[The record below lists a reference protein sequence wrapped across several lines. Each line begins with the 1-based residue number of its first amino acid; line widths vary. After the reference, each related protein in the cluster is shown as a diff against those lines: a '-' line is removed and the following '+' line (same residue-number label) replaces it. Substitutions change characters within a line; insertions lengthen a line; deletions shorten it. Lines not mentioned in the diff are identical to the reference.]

1 MNKCKYIIL
10 TIILILFIINIDIV
24 INSTKEASILFF
36 NKVFIS
42 IFPFIILSEI
52 LIYYDYHIFL
62 NKIFGNFLSKLFNID
77 KNSTIVFIL
86 SMLTSSPSNSI
97 FIKDMLDNNLIDIKT
112 ANKIICY
119 TYFPSISFVMG
130 ISLSI
135 FKNLKIGLILWLNV
149 LLNNIIIGLYL
160 RKEKIIINNN
170 IKPLKK
176 DNPITILKESIIKG
190 INTSTIIL
198 GNLIIFTILIN
209 IIDKY
214 INCNITLLLELTSS
228 IIKISNMNITNE
240 IKLLLIQFMLCFSS
254 ISIILQS
261 ITILNK
267 YKFNIKK
274 ILIIKLVFSLLI
286 CSLSTCIYF
295 FIIKYYR

>member
-176 DNPITILKESIIKG
+176 DNLITILKESIIKG

>member
-36 NKVFIS
+36 TKVFIS

-176 DNPITILKESIIKG
+176 DNLITILKESIIKG
-190 INTSTIIL
+190 INTSTII
-198 GNLIIFTILIN
+198 
-209 IIDKY
+209 
-214 INCNITLLLELTSS
+214 
-228 IIKISNMNITNE
+228 
-240 IKLLLIQFMLCFSS
+240 CFQ
-254 ISIILQS
+254 I
-261 ITILNK
+261 
-267 YKFNIKK
+267 
-274 ILIIKLVFSLLI
+274 
-286 CSLSTCIYF
+286 
-295 FIIKYYR
+295 

>member
-170 IKPLKK
+170 IKPIKK
-176 DNPITILKESIIKG
+176 DNLITILKESIIKG

>member
-170 IKPLKK
+170 IKQLKK
-176 DNPITILKESIIKG
+176 DNLITILKESIIKG

-209 IIDKY
+209 IVDKY

>member
-1 MNKCKYIIL
+1 
-10 TIILILFIINIDIV
+10 
-24 INSTKEASILFF
+24 
-36 NKVFIS
+36 
-42 IFPFIILSEI
+42 
-52 LIYYDYHIFL
+52 
-62 NKIFGNFLSKLFNID
+62 
-77 KNSTIVFIL
+77 
-86 SMLTSSPSNSI
+86 MLTSSPSNSI

-176 DNPITILKESIIKG
+176 DNLITILKESIIKG

-267 YKFNIKK
+267 YKFNVKK

>member
-62 NKIFGNFLSKLFNID
+62 NKIFCNFLSKLFNID

-176 DNPITILKESIIKG
+176 DNLITILKESIIKG

>member
-176 DNPITILKESIIKG
+176 DNLITILKESIIKG

-209 IIDKY
+209 IVDKY

>member
-119 TYFPSISFVMG
+119 TYFPSISFIMG

-176 DNPITILKESIIKG
+176 DNLITILKESIIKG

>member
-176 DNPITILKESIIKG
+176 DNLITILKESIIKG

-209 IIDKY
+209 IVDKY

-267 YKFNIKK
+267 YKFNVKK

>member
-176 DNPITILKESIIKG
+176 DNLITILKESIIKG

-198 GNLIIFTILIN
+198 GNLIIFTIIIN

-267 YKFNIKK
+267 YKFNVKK